1 MLLIGSR
8 ALVANNPELEGTRR
22 TVDWDFIC
30 TIEQF
35 TAWHKA
41 NKDKLQFAV
50 PTQGGKYYH
59 ARDKD
64 GMNYEF
70 ELAWEGT
77 SALKLLEVYEAT
89 AKDHETRPAINDD
102 LLLIKLSHRYKRNS
116 PHFLKTM
123 SDIKFLREKL
133 GEYWLRV
140 WFEQNAANVELLK
153 LREKESYDYA
163 HPKLNVSSKDFF
175 NGDGVNYV
183 YDHDSIHLAVAL
195 DSYVEWG
202 QPCPDGRVGCLV
214 AHGKRIFSPA
224 YTKYMKD
231 GSEVMTS
238 KEKFMSVDEKVRLYG
253 VYEESCVLALE
264 RSQIPHGLGKEG
276 GPTARWSF
284 EMALMKVCTSITS
297 GWFREYAWE
306 NYQKVLDLYN
316 ELGENDYIERF
327 NKNQHLLKPYTGET
341 Y

>member
-8 ALVANNPELEGTRR
+8 ALVANNPELEGVRR
-22 TVDWDFIC
+22 TVDWDFIA

-35 TAWHKA
+35 TMWHRCRKGG
-41 NKDKLQFAV
+41 LQFAV

-70 ELAWEGT
+70 ELAWPGT
-77 SALKLLEVYEAT
+77 SAEMLLKEYGADNWQTPVTVSNVHLL
-89 AKDHETRPAINDD
+89 AI
-102 LLLIKLSHRYKRNS
+102 KESHKYKRNS

-123 SDIKFLREKL
+123 SDIHFLRSK
-133 GEYWLRV
+133 
-140 WFEQNAANVELLK
+140 VEPDWQADEFTLEFFAV
-153 LREKESYDYA
+153 REKESYDYA
-163 HPKLNVSSKDFF
+163 HPKLDVTSKEFF
-175 NGDGVNYV
+175 TGDGVNYV
-183 YDHDSIHLAVAL
+183 YDHDSIHKAVAL
-195 DSYVEWG
+195 IY
-202 QPCPDGRVGCLV
+202 DGEE
-214 AHGKRIFSPA
+214 KPA
-224 YTKYMKD
+224 YTFYMKD

-238 KEKFMSVDEKVRLYG
+238 KEKFMAQRWEIRLYG

-306 NYQKVLDLYN
+306 NYSKVLDLYN
-316 ELGENDYIERF
+316 ELGEDDYIERF
-327 NKNQHLLKPYTGET
+327 TKNQHLLKPYEKEA
-341 Y
+341 

>member
-8 ALVANNPELEGTRR
+8 ALVANNPELEGVRKC
-22 TVDWDFIC
+22 VDWDYIC

-41 NKDKLQFAV
+41 NKSTLQFAV

-70 ELAWEGT
+70 ELAWPGT
-77 SALKLLEVYEAT
+77 SAAMILNWYGNGNEVGVAFNY
-89 AKDHETRPAINDD
+89 D
-102 LLLIKLSHRYKRNS
+102 LLMIKESHKYKRNS
-116 PHFLKTM
+116 PHFLKSM
-123 SDIKFLREKL
+123 SDIKFLREAIHGKVQDSWSK
-133 GEYWLRV
+133 EERE
-140 WFEQNAANVELLK
+140 FFN
-153 LREKESYDYA
+153 LREKESYTYA

-175 NGDGVNYV
+175 NGDGVNYI

-195 DSYVEWG
+195 ITSNYELDH
-202 QPCPDGRVGCLV
+202 DGYSLIELREP
-214 AHGKRIFSPA
+214 KKSPA
-224 YTKYMKD
+224 YTFYMKD

-238 KEKFMSVDEKVRLYG
+238 KEKFMSQPEHIRLYG

-276 GPTARWSF
+276 GPSPRWSF

-327 NKNQHLLKPYTGET
+327 TKNQHLLKPYKGEN